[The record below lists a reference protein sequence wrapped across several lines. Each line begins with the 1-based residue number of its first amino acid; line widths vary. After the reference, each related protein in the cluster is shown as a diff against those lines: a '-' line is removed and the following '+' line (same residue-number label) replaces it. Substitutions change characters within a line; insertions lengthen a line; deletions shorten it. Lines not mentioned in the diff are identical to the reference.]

1 MEAIP
6 EDRRAYGRGGLVMV
20 MTMVSRLAAV
30 YILDVFYKGLK
41 ASSWETKHKV
51 AVDSGIADLQR
62 EVNIGLFTGCRR
74 AGPLYME
81 AVREDRRS

>member
-6 EDRRAYGRGGLVMV
+6 EDRRAPGRGMLM
-20 MTMVSRLAAV
+20 MTMAI

-41 ASSWETKHKV
+41 ASSWEIKHKV

-81 AVREDRRS
+81 AVREDRRAPGRRS